1 MDALDLLLNRVS
13 VTRLVDPAPS
23 AEQLQLMFRAALR
36 APDHGQLR
44 PWRFLTIEGQGR
56 ERLGELLAEA
66 LRLRQPD
73 ASEEVLQKPL
83 KMPLRAPMLVAVIAR
98 PVPHPKVPEGEQL
111 LAVGCAAHGLLLAAH
126 AQGLGAVW
134 RTGEFA
140 YDRHVAEGLG
150 LTADEQLLGF
160 IYLGTPEGR
169 LRTPLALEP
178 QAFVSQWSGQVAQL

>member
-13 VTRLVDPAPS
+13 VTRLVEPAPS

-44 PWRFLTIEGQGR
+44 PWRFLTIEGQAR
-56 ERLGELLAEA
+56 DRLGELFAEA

-73 ASEEVLQKPL
+73 ASEEVLQKPR

-98 PVPHPKVPEGEQL
+98 PVSHPKVPEVEQL
-111 LAVGCAAHGLLLAAH
+111 LAVSCAAHGLLLAAH

-150 LTADEQLLGF
+150 LTAGEQLLGF
-160 IYLGTPEGR
+160 IYLGTPEGG
-169 LRTPLALEP
+169 LRIPPALEP
-178 QAFVSQWSGQVAQL
+178 KDFVEQWSGESSL

>member
-13 VTRLVDPAPS
+13 VTRLVDPAPT
-23 AEQLQLMFRAALR
+23 AEQLHVMFRAALR

-44 PWRFLTIEGQGR
+44 PWRFLVIEGQAR
-56 ERLGELLAEA
+56 DRLGELLAEA

-73 ASEEVLQKPL
+73 ASEEVLQKPY
-83 KMPLRAPMLVAVIAR
+83 KMPLRAPMLVAVIAC
-98 PVPHPKVPEGEQL
+98 PVPHPKVPQSEQV

-150 LTADEQLLGF
+150 LMATEQLLGF
-160 IYLGTPEGR
+160 IYLGTPAGG
-169 LRTPLALEP
+169 LRTPPALEP
-178 QAFVSQWSGQVAQL
+178 EAFVSRWDGPAA